1 MLKLKIIKIGGALID
16 DEKAL
21 NVFLEQ
27 FSNIQGAKIL
37 IHGGGKL
44 ASKLAEKLDVPQQM
58 IEGRRI
64 TDKATLDIVT
74 MVYAGNIN
82 KNMVAKLQS
91 FGCNAMGFSGADGNL
106 IQAEKRQHPSID
118 FGFVGDISEK
128 SINKELMIN
137 MMNLGLVP
145 VFSAITHDKKGDL
158 LNTNADTIAGTIA
171 MALSK
176 IFETELLFCFDKN
189 GVLENID
196 DEDSNLKTINK
207 KEFSKLKNEE
217 KLSKG
222 ILPKLEN
229 AFQAKENGVQ
239 KVVLI
244 NEKKLSD
251 QIKKG
256 NEGTEICL

>member
-189 GVLENID
+189 GVLVNID

>member
-1 MLKLKIIKIGGALID
+1 MLKLKIIKIGGSLID

-21 NVFLEQ
+21 NVFLQQ

-82 KNMVAKLQS
+82 KNLVARLQS

-118 FGFVGDISEK
+118 FGFVGDITEK
-128 SINKELMIN
+128 SINKELMVN

-145 VFSAITHDKKGDL
+145 VFSAITHDKKGNL

-189 GVLENID
+189 GVLETID